1 MRTTNN
7 VISSHV
13 LSDLQS
19 VAERLARTQR
29 KLSTGKEIGQ
39 VEDDPV
45 GAGRAMF
52 LRGQVQDLEQFDRNI
67 DEALGWMAASELGM
81 SSVQDIMKRAKEL
94 VVQAAN
100 GTVDQTGLNNIAAEI
115 AQLVGAARQ
124 AMNSSFAGR
133 FVFSGTATLSQPYP
147 PPGLTYA
154 GDGNVMQRVIGQGEV
169 IDLNLRGYEAFSVP
183 ATAGGQT
190 VLELLDQIRA
200 DLVAGNRAAIGG
212 ADLQGIDAM
221 IDGISSARALIGSRM
236 NRLETQQSTLK
247 DLALNVEELLSKT
260 EDADMAKTMIDYS
273 MQQSIYESAL
283 QSGARVMQPSLLDF
297 LR

>member
-13 LSDLQS
+13 LHDLQT

-29 KLSTGKEIGQ
+29 KLSTGREIGQ

-52 LRGQVQDLEQFDRNI
+52 LRGQLEDLRQFDRNI
-67 DEALGWMAASELGM
+67 DEAQGWMAASELSM
-81 SSVQDIMKRAKEL
+81 SAVQDMMKRAKEL

-100 GTVDQTGLNNIAAEI
+100 GTIDQSGLNNIAAEI
-115 AQLVGAARQ
+115 TQLIGAARQ
-124 AMNSSFAGR
+124 AMNGTFAGR
-133 FVFSGTATLSQPYP
+133 YVFSGTATLAQPYP
-147 PPGLTYA
+147 PPGLAYA
-154 GDGNVMQRVIGQGEV
+154 GDANTMLRVVGQGEL
-169 IDLNLRGYEAFSVP
+169 IDVNIRGYEAFSVP
-183 ATAGGQT
+183 PTAAGQT
-190 VLELLDQIRA
+190 VLELLEQIRA

-221 IDGISSARALIGSRM
+221 VDGLSSARALVGARI
-236 NRLETQQSTLK
+236 NRLDTQQSTLK
-247 DLALNVEELLSKT
+247 DLALNVEDLLSKT